1 MAQRLLPALVQ
12 RLLPG
17 LCIAAVLLA
26 SSDAYAEKAPSRQ
39 QAERACPWVVRD
51 SREATATEAAFQNPN
66 PLLRNPEN
74 TSHVPGPQGV
84 TAVVVSDP
92 EHFRHLFLEDSAGA
106 DAKELL
112 FGASL
117 PRWSP
122 DAKWIACAVWKSP
135 EKTNVLS
142 IINVATG
149 NVLEPDLDC
158 RAGEYAWS
166 PDGRSI
172 AVIGDDSHGVALCLV
187 QVPSGKSRLLTKL
200 PIRSEYTNLSWSPDS
215 RMIATTVTQELDH
228 LAESTDLYAVDVD
241 GGSCR
246 LTETGTV
253 DESEPSWLDDGHLL
267 YEAQVAGN
275 GTGWRVITLERRH
288 LAE

>member
-1 MAQRLLPALVQ
+1 VRATPALC
-12 RLLPG
+12 L
-17 LCIAAVLLA
+17 AAALLA
-26 SSDAYAEKAPSRQ
+26 SNACAETTSGHEH
-39 QAERACPWVVRD
+39 AERACPWVVRE
-51 SREATATEAAFQNPN
+51 SRAATASEAAFQNPN

-74 TSHVPGPQGV
+74 TSHVPGPKGV
-84 TAVVVSDP
+84 TAVVVSDQ
-92 EHFRHLFLEDSAGA
+92 EHFRHLFLEDSAGV

-122 DAKWIACAVWKSP
+122 DAKWIACIVWKSQ
-135 EKTNVLS
+135 EKTDVLS
-142 IINVATG
+142 IIDVATG
-149 NVLEPDLDC
+149 RVLEPELDC

-200 PIRSEYTNLSWSPDS
+200 PIRSEYENLSWSPDS

-246 LTETGTV
+246 LTETATV
-253 DESEPSWLDDGHLL
+253 DESEPRWLDDGHLL

-275 GTGWRVITLERRH
+275 GAGWRVMTLERRH
-288 LAE
+288 LTE